1 MTASAES
8 PPLDRRHRRI
18 LTPEGVALT
27 VMLGERGSRAA
38 AFLIDLM
45 FIVIVVVV
53 GGILLF
59 FSAKILHVYAFVLGL
74 LGFFLLRVFYF
85 PFFELH
91 WRGATPGKR
100 LLGLKVIDRDGGP
113 LRPEA
118 IVVRNLMR
126 EVEVF
131 VPLTLLMTPHTGLGG
146 IGQLLLIVWMGIFVL
161 MPLFNRVGLRVG
173 DLVAGTLVIAMP
185 KAALLPDL
193 AGRAAVTEA
202 RRARFSRRP
211 GVGKP
216 EGAPAT
222 SHASRAGMAGG
233 GSAYTFTP
241 AQLGFYGAYE
251 LQTLESILRRKKT
264 VDAKDVDGLREIVR
278 RIASKIGWPD
288 SGQGSAGITV
298 ETAMGEATAFLES
311 FYAAQR
317 AHLER
322 RMLFGHRRK
331 DKHDKG

>member
-1 MTASAES
+1 MTAES
-8 PPLDRRHRRI
+8 PPLDKRHQRI

-38 AFLIDLM
+38 AFLIDVV
-45 FIVIVVVV
+45 FIVIAVVL
-53 GGILLF
+53 GGIALALTASLLEGYT
-59 FSAKILHVYAFVLGL
+59 LAFGL

-100 LLGLKVIDRDGGP
+100 LLGLRVIDRHGGP

-118 IVVRNLMR
+118 VVVRNLMR

-131 VPLTLLMTPHTGLGG
+131 VPLTLMIAPGATGIAG
-146 IGQLLLIVWMGIFVL
+146 IGQLLLAVWMGIFVL
-161 MPLFNRVGLRVG
+161 MPLFNRAGLRVG

-185 KAALLPDL
+185 KTTLLPDL
-193 AGRAAVTEA
+193 VSQSAAAGA
-202 RRARFSRRP
+202 RRIRFSRR
-211 GVGKP
+211 
-216 EGAPAT
+216 AAAT
-222 SHASRAGMAGG
+222 SLATQAGMGAGTDATG
-233 GSAYTFTP
+233 ISSPYTFTP
-241 AQLGFYGAYE
+241 AQLGFYGAFE
-251 LQTLESILRRKKT
+251 LQTLESILRRNKT
-264 VDAKDVDGLREIVR
+264 TNAADAEGLREIVR
-278 RIASKIGWPD
+278 RICTKIGWPD
-288 SGQGSAGITV
+288 SAQGSAGVTV
-298 ETAMGEATAFLES
+298 ETAMAEATLFLEA

-331 DKHDKG
+331 DKHDKA